1 MADQQNAWDISSVAA
16 PQPPAGRPK
25 YSVDSADGVWFPRV
39 PIYDS
44 SAKVDIS
51 LLSSTPL
58 QILSAIAN
66 VAYILGPPSLIVVNP
81 TAYELVGFSGV
92 LETTIIGASG
102 SPVVDAV
109 APLGAGWAAS
119 QIHLKT
125 RPGTNVLAAMYTTAP
140 AAGVAYLWLP
150 FTQAVL
156 ST

>member
-1 MADQQNAWDISSVAA
+1 MGYLIGGSASASSRT
-16 PQPPAGRPK
+16 PEILRGLRR
-25 YSVDSADGVWFPRV
+25 WRV
-39 PIYDS
+39 VSPDPIYDS

-109 APLGAGWAAS
+109 APLGAGMGCVSVTSEDEAW
-119 QIHLKT
+119 HEC
-125 RPGTNVLAAMYTTAP
+125 PGSDVYDGSL
-140 AAGVAYLWLP
+140 G
-150 FTQAVL
+150 
-156 ST
+156 